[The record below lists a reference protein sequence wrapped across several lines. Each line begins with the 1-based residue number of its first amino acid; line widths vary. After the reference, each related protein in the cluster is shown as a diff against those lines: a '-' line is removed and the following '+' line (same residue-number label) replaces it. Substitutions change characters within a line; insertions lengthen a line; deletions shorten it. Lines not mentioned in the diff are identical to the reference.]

1 MNWKEFKPVIYFL
14 LRFLGIYLIGNLLY
28 GLFITSFEPSVDPIT
43 YWVTNHTAFLMRL
56 FNYQAEAQALID
68 KNIADLLVNNKVV
81 LSVYEGCNGVNVWI
95 IFVAFLFALGPISS
109 KLWYFLG
116 VGTVIIHI
124 SNLVRIFLLAIVY
137 MYLPH
142 YWYFSHKYLFT
153 AFIYVIVFILWLI
166 WVRQQLRYAKQQ

>member
-14 LRFLGIYLIGNLLY
+14 LRFLGIYLIGNLVY
-28 GLFITSFEPSVDPIT
+28 GLFITSFEPGVDPIT

-56 FNYQAEAQALID
+56 FNYQAVAQALID
-68 KNIADLLVNNKVV
+68 KNIADLLVNNKVA

-95 IFVAFLFALGPISS
+95 IFVAFLFALGPISR